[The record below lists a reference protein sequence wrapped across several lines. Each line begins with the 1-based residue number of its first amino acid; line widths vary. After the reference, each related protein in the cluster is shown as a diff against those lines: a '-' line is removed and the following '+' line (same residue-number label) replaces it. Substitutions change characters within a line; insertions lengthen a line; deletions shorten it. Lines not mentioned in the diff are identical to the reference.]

1 MVDWDKV
8 VFPWRNQSKKRRQAP
23 VLGYCNVVTE
33 ASLYFRRPVDMVP
46 MVPIYSSLHH
56 LKNQKS

>member
-1 MVDWDKV
+1 

-33 ASLYFRRPVDMVP
+33 ASLYFRRPVDMVA